1 MCWIKNKIKKGSKY
15 ALISEND
22 IKDPYP
28 YVFIEENGEI
38 RELHLRE
45 RRFFETPM
53 YPTDGSM
60 PYIKK
65 SYSHRDRYGSISG
78 YCHRS
83 KIPSQLVIQGP
94 PEKDPTA
101 INE

>member
-1 MCWIKNKIKKGSKY
+1 MCWIKNKKDTKY
-15 ALISEND
+15 VLVSDNE

-28 YVFIEENGEI
+28 YVFIEENGEV
-38 RELHLRE
+38 RDLHTRE

-65 SYSHRDRYGSISG
+65 SYYHRDRYGSISG
-78 YCHRS
+78 YCRRS
-83 KIPSQLVIQGP
+83 QIPTYLKIQGP
-94 PEKDPTA
+94 PEKDPT
-101 INE
+101 IIK